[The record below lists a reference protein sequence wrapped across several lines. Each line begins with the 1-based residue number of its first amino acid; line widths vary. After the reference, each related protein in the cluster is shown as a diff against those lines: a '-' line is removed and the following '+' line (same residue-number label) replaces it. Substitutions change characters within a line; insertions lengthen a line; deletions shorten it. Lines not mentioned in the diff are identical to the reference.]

1 MLKKLLSIGMV
12 ALVAVL
18 LVACVSSEA
27 TVTFDSQGGS
37 AVPSVVVPIGEKVS
51 VPDDPTRASYNFI
64 GWYTS
69 KDPNPANFFDF
80 TDEVNSNLKLY
91 ASWTTDEVVS
101 FDTKTT
107 DMAIIPQVLSAGG
120 SPVSEP
126 TEPTREGFTFEGWFY
141 GKPGLT
147 WLETAA
153 VQFPV
158 SLDETTTLYAYW
170 APVDSS
176 DITWSADETYR
187 NAFAELD
194 TDPVLNPLTYHYSHE
209 ATLMDYLSTPLYGT
223 DVDWEQAIEDQ
234 LATKPGDFSAI
245 DESNI
250 GSLLRKNVLYGA
262 AQWPIAVGGS
272 WDGADGTDQ
281 YGEYSEA
288 VSRQISATTYRYT
301 LREDI
306 YWEDGT
312 PVTADDYMYTYF
324 QYIDGAQNN
333 YRASSYYPSANRSS
347 GMKVVNAR
355 AYFLQ
360 GTEIGLGETSEGSL
374 AGDYGYAEISAYVG
388 PNPAPAYEGYVGWSL
403 ADVFGLPSS
412 IYVSEAQLTSFGY
425 SIGDENVPLV
435 DDAAQ
440 IFGFPAATHWLVDL
454 DLRADVAGNAY
465 YAGEKG
471 ETWPAVSQE
480 DVGFKVIDDYT
491 FEITYEVPILHSAAI
506 SNANFTLVNPTVYE
520 ASLNAE
526 GINSTYGTP
535 ITLPVSY
542 GAYVLK
548 SWDSLQKIVLNK
560 NYNAYMQRFFNHK
573 SISFDFYPSVLA
585 RKEAFDDGLLS
596 SLGLSQTFYAEYAE
610 DPSRKDYYNGYPNYL
625 LFNAVPYEGA
635 NASVQSVIQETAF
648 RQAFFFGFNRTEY
661 TTSVYA
667 PNVPSFMVTA
677 HNAVQY
683 DNDPSWYINTPEYLA
698 MLADLNID
706 VSTYGYDPV
715 KAAALFNQIYDDVWV
730 TELEQTGPI
739 PIRYITSEGDEQARI
754 DTYIINHFTN
764 LFGSDKITFTKE
776 AYTQGVYDTKVDG
789 NEFDIILSSVG
800 TGEPTNTSVM
810 LPIIGLYAVETYGR
824 PFYGF
829 NTPDELGIP
838 AEAFV
843 ITAENKLDLRATYQF
858 LQDSE
863 GSWDET
869 TDEGLLIDLY
879 NVLDENGGYYVG
891 DLQLLYEYGLA
902 CIYMW
907 AGLAPQYDG
916 DVSDRNTVTRA
927 FDAIIL
933 EYVPL
938 VPLASSASAIV
949 YAPNVVN
956 VWPAYHN
963 IMEYGSAR
971 YWYLN
976 TDPDFQ

>member
-18 LVACVSSEA
+18 LVACASTEA

-37 AVPSVVVPIGEKVS
+37 AVSSVVVPIGEKVA
-51 VPDDPTRASYNFI
+51 VPDEPTRASYNFT

-69 KDPNPANFFDF
+69 DDANAANFFDF
-80 TDEVNSNLKLY
+80 TESVNSNLKLY
-91 ASWTTDEVVS
+91 AGWTTSEVVS

-107 DMAIIPQVLSAGG
+107 DMAIMPQVLSSGG
-120 SPVSEP
+120 SLVSEP
-126 TEPTREGFTFEGWFY
+126 VEPTRQGFTFEGWFY

-147 WLETAA
+147 WLETEA
-153 VQFPV
+153 VEFPV

-170 APVDSS
+170 APVDSAE
-176 DITWSADETYR
+176 ITWSEDETYR

-209 ATLMDYLSTPLYGT
+209 DALMDYLSTPLYGT
-223 DVDWEQAIEDQ
+223 DVDWEQAIEDG
-234 LATKPGDFSAI
+234 LASEPGDFSNI
-245 DESNI
+245 DDQNI

-262 AQWPIAVGGS
+262 AEWPIAVGGA

-281 YGEYSEA
+281 YGEYNEA
-288 VSRQISATTYRYT
+288 IARQISATTYRYT
-301 LREDI
+301 LRDDV

-312 PVTADDYMYTYF
+312 PVTAHDYMYTYF

-333 YRASSYYPSANRSS
+333 YRASSYYPSADRAS
-347 GMKVVNAR
+347 GMKVLNAR
-355 AYFLQ
+355 GYFLQ

-374 AGDYGYAEISAYVG
+374 GGDYGYAEVYAYFGPGTAYAGNDITLFGFDSA
-388 PNPAPAYEGYVGWSL
+388 
-403 ADVFGLPSS
+403 S
-412 IYVSEAQLTSFGY
+412 IYVSAADLVTYGVE
-425 SIGDENVPLV
+425 IGDEGVPILNGSQL
-435 DDAAQ
+435 AQ
-440 IFGFPAATHWLVDL
+440 DLGFSATSGAPEGY
-454 DLRADVAGNAY
+454 DLRIDVSANPY
-465 YAGEKG
+465 YVGEKG
-471 ETWPAVSQE
+471 TTWPVVTQE
-480 DVGFKVIDDYT
+480 EVGFKVIDDYT
-491 FEITYEVPILHSAAI
+491 FEMTYEVPILHSAARA
-506 SNANFTLVNPTVYE
+506 NANFTLVNPTVYE
-520 ASLNAE
+520 ASLNE
-526 GINSTYGTP
+526 QGINSTYGTP
-535 ITLPVSY
+535 ITFPVSY

-610 DPSRKDYYNGYPNYL
+610 NPSRKDYYNGYPNYL
-625 LFNAVPYEGA
+625 MFNAVPYEGS
-635 NASVQSVIQETAF
+635 NDNVQSVIQETAF
-648 RQAFFFGFNRTEY
+648 RQAFFFGFNRIEY

-667 PNVPSFMVTA
+667 PNVPSFMLTA

-706 VSTYGYDPV
+706 ISTYGYDPV
-715 KAAALFNQIYDDVWV
+715 KAQTLFNQIYNDVWV
-730 TELEQTGPI
+730 TALGQSGPI
-739 PIRYITSEGDEQARI
+739 PITYVTSEGDETARI
-754 DTYIINHFTN
+754 DTYIIDHFTN
-764 LFGSDKITFTKE
+764 LFGSDKVAFTKE
-776 AYTQGVYDTKVDG
+776 AYTQGVYDSKVDS
-789 NEFDIILSSVG
+789 NEFDMIISSVG
-800 TGEPTNTSVM
+800 TGTPTNTSVM
-810 LPIIGLYAVETYGR
+810 LPIIGLYAIESYGR

-829 NTPDELGIP
+829 NTPEELGIP
-838 AEAFV
+838 SEAFI
-843 ITAENKLDLRATYQF
+843 ITEENKLDLRATYQF
-858 LQDSE
+858 LQDTSD
-863 GSWDET
+863 SWDET

-879 NVLDENGGYYVG
+879 NVLDANAGYYVG
-891 DLQLLYEYGLA
+891 NLQLLYEYGMA

-916 DVSDRNTVTRA
+916 DVADRNTVTRA
-927 FDAIIL
+927 FDAILL
-933 EYVPL
+933 EYAPL
-938 VPLASSASAIV
+938 IPLASSASAIV